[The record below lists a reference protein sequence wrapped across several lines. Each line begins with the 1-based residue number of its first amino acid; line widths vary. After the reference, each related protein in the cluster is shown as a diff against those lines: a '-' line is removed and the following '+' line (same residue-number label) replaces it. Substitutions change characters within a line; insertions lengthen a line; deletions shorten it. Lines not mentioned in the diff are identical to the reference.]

1 MKTCTKCNIQKIKS
15 EFGKDKNSNDGLGY
29 WCKKCSTNQSAN
41 YRKKLVNQIGREKL
55 LRIRREKY
63 AKNKDHVNKLRA
75 ARQKLRRKHF
85 NEQTKKWQ
93 RNNPDKVKNSKKKYK
108 SKPENK
114 NKIKEYNKE
123 YKSRKNVKKRR
134 LVILKKR
141 LVSDPYF
148 KLQYTLRKYIADGL
162 RNYLNLGIKISKK
175 EKSNQLL
182 GCSIKYY
189 KNYIENQFKEG
200 MNWNNWGR
208 GDGKWNIDHIKPI
221 ASFNLNITKERT
233 KAFNYKNTKPMWSH
247 ENVKKSSFWKG
258 KKYFIKNQL

>member
-15 EFGKDKNSNDGLGY
+15 EFGKDKKSNDGFGY

-141 LVSDPYF
+141 LAADPYF
-148 KLQYTLRKYIADGL
+148 KLQYKLRQYVADGL

-182 GCSIKYY
+182 GCSIESY
-189 KNYIENQFKEG
+189 KNYLTNRFEEG
-200 MNWNNWGR
+200 MNWGR

-221 ASFNLNITKERT
+221 ASFDLRILKERQ

-247 ENVKKSSFWKG
+247 ENVKKSSIWLG
-258 KKYFIKNQL
+258 KKYFIKDQT